1 MSANGDK
8 IAELMANLP
17 IWEDDA
23 TGYADAMR
31 EISRLAAEEEA
42 NTRPM
47 LFVHES
53 GRDVIRIG
61 DYVAITTGSV
71 LDNYIDSE
79 KRGALLDS
87 IAAHLNTDPTLARD
101 IAAALKD

>member
-1 MSANGDK
+1 MSTNRDK
-8 IAELMANLP
+8 IAELLANLP
-17 IWEDDA
+17 IWKDDA

-53 GRDVIRIG
+53 GSDVIFIG
-61 DYVAITTGSV
+61 DYVALTTGST
-71 LDNYIDSE
+71 LDANIRSE
-79 KRGALLDS
+79 KRDEMLDS
-87 IAAHLNTDPTLARD
+87 IAALLNTDPTLARD
-101 IAAALKD
+101 LVAAMKD